1 MVGTIVAAVVAV
13 LALVGVILLA
23 IGLGRVRRGLGGR
36 LAQASADLDG
46 CMAARRE
53 AEQAAAEARDR
64 AAEATERARASEE
77 RVALAEGRE
86 RGVGRALWALEGRR
100 RAREWEGVA
109 GPVGA
114 SAPQPGPGELA
125 DLTNALRLELDM
137 IREEVGT
144 PGTLAAPAPP
154 PRAGGSTGSPAN
166 GPSGSPALLAG
177 LLVVTEL
184 MHSFARRC
192 ESLEVSV
199 GMAGSAVLVTLVGE
213 DWMELGGVPTGVP
226 GPDPGLV
233 DALSDAAR
241 AVGSELQVDPVK
253 AGSIR
258 ATWRLPLGAPT
269 TAVPVGPG
277 APLRT

>member
-177 LLVVTEL
+177 LLV
-184 MHSFARRC
+184 
-192 ESLEVSV
+192 
-199 GMAGSAVLVTLVGE
+199 TLVGE